1 MTRIENK
8 SVSSVK
14 SVVCFCF
21 DPMKNVPEDLTIETV
36 KDISRLARAGFTE
49 WAGLGDVRVA
59 RAGDLLMFAY
69 TPAAQYAGRW
79 NAFERMSRGLI
90 VDATT
95 GEVVA
100 RPFDKF
106 YNWGEGGRTSDTPIA
121 YVMEKVD
128 GSLIIGFHYR
138 ARWQAA
144 TRGSFTSDQA
154 RWAQGKLDAMPA
166 LASVDPRWTL
176 LFEAVYPE
184 HRIVVDYR
192 GRAELVLLALRD
204 RTAGEYAP
212 LEQVRRTAA
221 ALGVTMPVVYD
232 NLQSLDGIQKALDGM
247 TADEE
252 GFVAVFQ
259 DGQRFKFK
267 SAAYLELHKLVFG
280 RTFRSAIDAVQGGQV
295 EAIRQIVPE
304 ELRAEFDGWVKEV
317 EERVAAV
324 QAEVAAALAEATTA
338 GLTADRKAF
347 AQWAAQRHP
356 DLRYYLFAALD
367 GKPLEPMIFRTEFK
381 DRDGAD
387 GSPLTRKGS
396 AAQRS

>member
-1 MTRIENK
+1 MVDPQITQISQIKNNLRNLRNLRIVFLMTEATP
-8 SVSSVK
+8 S
-14 SVVCFCF
+14 
-21 DPMKNVPEDLTIETV
+21 IETV
-36 KDISRLARAGFTE
+36 EDVGRLVRAGFTA
-49 WAGLGDVRVA
+49 WATLGDVRVA
-59 RAGDLLMFAY
+59 RDGDLLMFAY
-69 TPAAQYAGRW
+69 TPTAQYAGRW

-90 VDATT
+90 LDATT
-95 GEVVA
+95 GAVVA

-106 YNWGEGGRTSDTPIA
+106 YNWGEGGRTSDTTFD

-128 GSLIIGFHYR
+128 GSLIICFHFR
-138 ARWQAA
+138 DRWRAA

-154 RWAQGKLDAMPA
+154 RWAQGQLNAMPA
-166 LASVDPRWTL
+166 LLDIEPRWTL

-184 HRIVVDYR
+184 NRIVVDYR

-204 RTAGEYAP
+204 RTTDEYAA
-212 LEQVRRTAA
+212 LEQVRGTAA
-221 ALGVTMPVVYD
+221 ALRVTMPVVYD
-232 NLQSLDGIQKALDGM
+232 DLHTLEGIQRALDGM

-280 RTFRSAIDAVQGGQV
+280 LTFRSAIDAVQGGQV

-324 QAEVAAALAEATTA
+324 QDGVATALAEATAA

-347 AQWAAQRHP
+347 AHWAAQRHP
-356 DLRYYLFAALD
+356 DLRFYLFAALD

-387 GSPLTRKGS
+387 GSSLTGKK
-396 AAQRS
+396 RS